1 MVFKKF
7 SVRHDR
13 VVMKVGT
20 DGVLLGAW
28 AAVKN
33 IRTILDVGTGSGVI
47 ALMMAQRTGEDV
59 TVDAVEIADDAAQA
73 LENFE
78 ASPWKHRL
86 RIFHTSLQRY
96 QPDTKYDLIITN
108 PPYFINSLKPPGEHR
123 TLARHGVT
131 LSPADIL
138 DAADRMLTPAG
149 RLSLILPPAEAL
161 AFEAEAR
168 RHDLYPLRQCLFR
181 TRPHKPPKRRLMEF
195 SHREGSTDLSEIILY
210 DFDGQPSAAY
220 RALTQGFYLDF

>member
-28 AAVKN
+28 AAVEQV
-33 IRTILDVGTGSGVI
+33 RTILDVGTGSGVI

-59 TVDAVEIADDAAQA
+59 KVDAVEIADDAAQA

-78 ASPWKHRL
+78 ASPWSHRL

-96 QPDTKYDLIITN
+96 EPDTKYDLIITN
-108 PPYFINSLKPPGEHR
+108 PPYFINSLKPPGERR
-123 TLARHGVT
+123 TLVRHGVA
-131 LSPADIL
+131 LGPADIL
-138 DAADRMLTPAG
+138 DAVDRMLAPDG

-161 AFEAEAR
+161 AFESEAR
-168 RHDLYPLRQCLFR
+168 LHNFYPVRQCLFR
-181 TRPHKPPKRRLMEF
+181 SRPDKPPKRHLMEF
-195 SHREGSTDLSEIILY
+195 SHRKESTDKSEIILY
-210 DFDGQPSAAY
+210 NFNGLPSAAY
-220 RALTQGFYLDF
+220 RALTQEFYLNF